1 KGDTSM
7 GKKGAPRVEK
17 RSPVANA
24 KIIIGLIPCNVIPE
38 EILTD
43 HPKRYRAMLVE
54 TGNPLH
60 SLADS

>member
-1 KGDTSM
+1 M
-7 GKKGAPRVEK
+7 
-17 RSPVANA
+17 ANA

-60 SLADS
+60 SLADGQRMREAMRPWSCRW